1 MECRWRAGSA
11 RADRRIDP
19 ISDRMPTGRDAVV
32 LNGCA
37 DARESANQV
46 RRFPSGFAWGAA
58 TAAYQI
64 EGAWDEDGKGES
76 IWDRFAHTPGK
87 IRNGDHADRAC
98 EHYRRYPEDIALMR
112 AMNLTSYR
120 FSIAWPRVQP
130 SGSGE
135 PNSRGLDFYSRL
147 VDSLLE
153 AGIRPLPTLYH
164 WDLPQ
169 ALEDGGGWPNRDTAA
184 RFADYA
190 GIVARALGNRVSS
203 WLLFNEPVAF
213 TSMGYL
219 RGIHAPGMKS
229 IRAFLKSTHTVNL
242 AQAAGFRAVKA
253 ACPKARVGS
262 AFSMS
267 PCEPATNSPADILAA
282 ERAHRITNC
291 WFLEPALHGTYPHAF
306 PFLPDSLIGMSA
318 SDMHQMRAPLD
329 FIGINL
335 YYRTMARAA
344 AWSKRL
350 YDPGFTI
357 FPVKMYP
364 GSEGPAT
371 DIGWEVW
378 PRAIYDLLM
387 RITRDYDHPVIEIT
401 ESGCSYNDGPNHDG
415 RIHDTR
421 RIAYH
426 RAYLNHL
433 ARAIEDGADVR
444 GYHAWTLMDNFE
456 WAEGYG
462 QRFGLVHVDFAT
474 QARTIKESGKW
485 YAEVAARNAVEAI
498 SAS

>member
-1 MECRWRAGSA
+1 VEWVTPAHADCSME
-11 RADRRIDP
+11 IDP
-19 ISDRMPTGRDAVV
+19 ISNQEQPSSETAV
-32 LNGCA
+32 LNGFS
-37 DARESANQV
+37 DSHESEKPV
-46 RRFPSGFAWGAA
+46 LRFPSGFAWGAA

-64 EGAWDEDGKGES
+64 EGAWNEDGKGES

-87 IRNGDHADRAC
+87 IKTGEHGDRAC
-98 EHYRRYPEDIALMR
+98 EHYGRYPEDIALMR

-130 SGSGE
+130 SGSGKAN
-135 PNSRGLDFYSRL
+135 PKGIDFYSRL
-147 VDSLLE
+147 VDALLE
-153 AGIRPLPTLYH
+153 ARIRPLPTLYH

-169 ALEDGGGWPNRDTAA
+169 ALEDAGGWPNRDTAA

-190 GIVARALGNRVSS
+190 DIVARALGDRVSS

-242 AQAAGFRAVKA
+242 AQAGGFDAVKA
-253 ACPKARVGS
+253 VCPDARVGS

-267 PCEPATNSPADILAA
+267 PCEPATNSEADKLAA
-282 ERAHRITNC
+282 ERAHCITNC
-291 WFLEPALHGTYPHAF
+291 WFLEPALHGSYPHAF
-306 PFLPDSLIGMSA
+306 PFLPDFLIGMSS
-318 SDMHQMRAPLD
+318 SDVDRMRAPLD

-335 YYRTMARAA
+335 YYRTMACAA
-344 AWSKRL
+344 SLSKRL
-350 YDPGFTI
+350 FDPGFTI

-364 GSEGPAT
+364 ANEGPAT

-387 RITRDYDHPVIEIT
+387 RITCDYDRPAIEIT
-401 ESGCSYNDGPNHDG
+401 ESGCSYNDGPDHDG
-415 RIHDTR
+415 KIHDTK

-426 RAYLNHL
+426 RAYLNHV

-462 QRFGLVHVDFAT
+462 QRFGLVHVDFTT
-474 QARTIKESGKW
+474 QKRTIKESGKW
-485 YAEVAARNAVEAI
+485 FGEVAARNAVEAI